1 MGKAREINKV
11 SCALTMIISLIT
23 TYKEIQK
30 ANNTIYV
37 SKGSQ
42 QFVDLKV
49 SGIALRMIAE
59 MTDTKRA

>member
-30 ANNTIYV
+30 ANNTVYV

-49 SGIALRMIAE
+49 SSIALRMIAG
-59 MTDTKRA
+59 MNVTKHE